1 MSNTDSGILYI
12 PGALRFKSNTNK
24 DLFVQVPLQND
35 FREFIEGDRSSL
47 INLEQIFE
55 AERQGSSRF
64 RVAGKITNIFD
75 NTITGKTN
83 YTPFTNSLYYVDA
96 VNSVNTGI
104 WKGYPQSNEFS
115 FFRTQG
121 ISGHTTYIPK
131 SAGTYNYN
139 VYLSYSYSSSTTQ
152 VMSYRDSDLGVSV
165 DNFISGDGIPF
176 VIQNNQFDGK
186 PYIFIVLLHIIY
198 K

>member
-1 MSNTDSGILYI
+1 MSNTESDILYI

-83 YTPFTNSLYYVDA
+83 YTPFTNSLY
-96 VNSVNTGI
+96 
-104 WKGYPQSNEFS
+104 
-115 FFRTQG
+115 
-121 ISGHTTYIPK
+121 
-131 SAGTYNYN
+131 
-139 VYLSYSYSSSTTQ
+139 
-152 VMSYRDSDLGVSV
+152 
-165 DNFISGDGIPF
+165 
-176 VIQNNQFDGK
+176 
-186 PYIFIVLLHIIY
+186 
-198 K
+198 